1 MAENKESRGSR
12 NKDIRARVLDT
23 ALDLF
28 STRGYF
34 STSVHHIQ
42 KQAGVSIGSIY
53 HHFTNKEAIAKALYD
68 DLVGMMGQSM
78 TEIMDREEGAENR
91 LKAVLAHLFEL
102 TESSPQVMQYILYA
116 RHREFMPDELPIC
129 SSRPFALIQEMV
141 REGIEKGEVRA
152 LNLTVASTSIMGG
165 ALRLIYL
172 RLDGV
177 LDQPVSSLLDEI
189 WECSWRSVA
198 PL

>member
-1 MAENKESRGSR
+1 MAAKEERRGPG
-12 NKDIRARVLDT
+12 NKDIRSRVLDA

-53 HHFTNKEAIAKALYD
+53 HHFKNKEAIAKALYD
-68 DLVGMMGQSM
+68 DLVEMMGQAM
-78 TEIMDREEGAENR
+78 AEIMATEEGAENR

-102 TESSPQVMQYILYA
+102 TESSPKVMQYILYA
-116 RHREFMPDELPIC
+116 RHQEFMPGELPIC
-129 SSRPFALIQEMV
+129 SSRPFTLIQEMV
-141 REGIEKGEVRA
+141 REGIEKGEVRS
-152 LNLTVASTSIMGG
+152 LDLTVASTSMMGG

-177 LDQPVSSLLDEI
+177 LDRPVSSYLDEI

-198 PL
+198 P

>member
-78 TEIMDREEGAENR
+78 TEIMDREEGAEKR